1 MARPTEPTD
10 APPAGLSGAPPLP
23 APRPGLGVAVAV
35 LLGLGALGGLWA
47 AFTGVGPARLDAV
60 VLGES
65 VESRTDLLTAAAV
78 AVTNLGSTVAMA
90 VLAVAVGV
98 RLWFTG
104 RRADA
109 ERAATDHVTSCSEP
123 QRYAMGANRQIADAT
138 ELLLN
143 ALNAAVEDAA
153 RLGDTDTG
161 ARRAAAALV
170 DARIGV
176 YQAITAAGRAL
187 ADRERTVDVP
197 AGGVSTA
204 TAA

>member
-1 MARPTEPTD
+1 
-10 APPAGLSGAPPLP
+10 
-23 APRPGLGVAVAV
+23 VAVAV

-47 AFTGVGPARLDAV
+47 AFTGVGPARLDAA

-153 RLGDTDTG
+153 RLG
-161 ARRAAAALV
+161 RVL
-170 DARIGV
+170 
-176 YQAITAAGRAL
+176 
-187 ADRERTVDVP
+187 
-197 AGGVSTA
+197 
-204 TAA
+204 

>member
-1 MARPTEPTD
+1 
-10 APPAGLSGAPPLP
+10 
-23 APRPGLGVAVAV
+23 
-35 LLGLGALGGLWA
+35 
-47 AFTGVGPARLDAV
+47 
-60 VLGES
+60 
-65 VESRTDLLTAAAV
+65 V

-90 VLAVAVGV
+90 VLAGAVGIW
-98 RLWFTG
+98 LWFTG

-123 QRYAMGANRQIADAT
+123 QRYAMGANRQIADAP

-176 YQAITAAGRAL
+176 YQAIRLPRAEP
-187 ADRERTVDVP
+187 ADRLPRLRRT
-197 AGGVSTA
+197 T
-204 TAA
+204 